1 MGQDFL
7 DIQNIAVPLSPDA
20 DDVEVGDPADLQLEA
35 QLRHAARVRDL
46 AAQDVALLLALN
58 TLQKKKHFHLS

>member
-1 MGQDFL
+1 MF
-7 DIQNIAVPLSPDA
+7 NSPPFRKMSRVFPNPATVPLSPDA

-46 AAQDVALLLALN
+46 AA
-58 TLQKKKHFHLS
+58 